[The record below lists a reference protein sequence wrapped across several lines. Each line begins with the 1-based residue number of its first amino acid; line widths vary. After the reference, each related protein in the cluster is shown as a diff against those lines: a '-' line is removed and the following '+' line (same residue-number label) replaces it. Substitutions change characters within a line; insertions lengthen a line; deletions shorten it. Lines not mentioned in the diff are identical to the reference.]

1 MAEIKSLQTLS
12 CTLVKWMDGDI
23 VDVRARDIS
32 QGPQMM
38 IKGGFKILG
47 LTLLEIA
54 AQVPA

>member
-1 MAEIKSLQTLS
+1 
-12 CTLVKWMDGDI
+12 MDGDI

-38 IKGGFKILG
+38 IKGGFKIIG